1 MKSWKA
7 TVGVM
12 AILSAAFAYG
22 QQPLLTADTQIN
34 SAAPATK
41 YGTSTTL
48 NISPANSALMEFNL
62 SDMLPSGT
70 TAAQVLKARLIVFP
84 DAITTGGTVNLYEVT
99 STWSEGTV
107 TYETRPSV
115 SGTAA
120 ASLSI
125 GVANT
130 FHDFNV
136 TTLVQN
142 WITTPASNFGVELQ
156 ASGSTNITLDSKENT
171 ITSHPA
177 VLEVVLS
184 GPAGPA
190 GPTGATG
197 AKGATGPA
205 GPQGPTGATGPAG
218 GLTLP
223 YAALG
228 YGVGPGDYVFEIVG
242 ADDKGSSGIYGQG
255 GSANPDGSAV
265 GGVGV
270 TGVGGPAVDPD
281 EAAPGVGVWG
291 QGGQGTGTGDGGG
304 TGGVFVGGTGQ
315 SGYAG
320 IGLEGYGGDGQVAG
334 GGGYGLYVEGGT
346 DAALAAFL
354 DGNVEVGGNL
364 SKAGGS
370 FKIDHPLDPE
380 NKYLYHSFVESP
392 DMMNIY
398 NGNVVTDGSGYAVVT
413 LPDWFGALNRD
424 FRYQVTPIGQF
435 AQAMIASQIADGKFT
450 IRTDKGNV
458 MVSWQ
463 VTGIRQDA
471 WANAHRIPVEE
482 EKAEK
487 DKGQYLHPELFGHA
501 GERSIGE
508 PRNLRHATA
517 PQ

>member
-1 MKSWKA
+1 M
-7 TVGVM
+7 
-12 AILSAAFAYG
+12 
-22 QQPLLTADTQIN
+22 
-34 SAAPATK
+34 
-41 YGTSTTL
+41 
-48 NISPANSALMEFNL
+48 
-62 SDMLPSGT
+62 
-70 TAAQVLKARLIVFP
+70 
-84 DAITTGGTVNLYEVT
+84 
-99 STWSEGTV
+99 
-107 TYETRPSV
+107 
-115 SGTAA
+115 
-120 ASLSI
+120 
-125 GVANT
+125 
-130 FHDFNV
+130 
-136 TTLVQN
+136 
-142 WITTPASNFGVELQ
+142 
-156 ASGSTNITLDSKENT
+156 
-171 ITSHPA
+171 
-177 VLEVVLS
+177 
-184 GPAGPA
+184 
-190 GPTGATG
+190 
-197 AKGATGPA
+197 
-205 GPQGPTGATGPAG
+205 
-218 GLTLP
+218 
-223 YAALG
+223 
-228 YGVGPGDYVFEIVG
+228 FEIVG

-270 TGVGGPAVDPD
+270 TGRGWTRVDPD

-291 QGGQGTGTGDGGG
+291 QGGQGTGTNDGGG
-304 TGGVFVGGTGQ
+304 TGGVFIGGTGQ
-315 SGYAG
+315 NGYAG

-334 GGGYGLYVEGGT
+334 GGGYGLYVEGGV

-398 NGNVVTDGSGYAVVT
+398 NGNVITDGSGYAVVT

-424 FRYQVTPIGQF
+424 FRYQLTPIGQF

-471 WANAHRIPVEE
+471 WANADRIPVEE

-487 DKGQYLHPELFGHA
+487 DKGLYLHPELFGHA

-508 PRNLRHATA
+508 PNNLRRPTPPH
-517 PQ
+517 